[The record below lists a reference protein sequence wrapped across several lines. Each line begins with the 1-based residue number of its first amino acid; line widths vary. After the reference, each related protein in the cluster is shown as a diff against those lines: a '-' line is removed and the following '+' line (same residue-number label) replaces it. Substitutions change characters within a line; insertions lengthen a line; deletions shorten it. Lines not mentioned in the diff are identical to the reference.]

1 MDHKFDMDEI
11 EESLRICQELLAD
24 NPEYVSHS
32 RETITS
38 PEIKVKPEVEAKPDV
53 EVKPEPEIKPEVQSA
68 QEVTPEPEIPAMPKE
83 QVEPD
88 VHPEV
93 RKKSKRAEKTNEKEK
108 PKEKKKVEEKEKP
121 KTEEKEEQI
130 SEEEEK
136 EQKISWKR
144 TLIAFGICV
153 LVAIGIAL
161 IITNFVASHTKVD
174 GSSMESTLEDGD
186 DIIVEKFSYL
196 TKDPERY
203 DIIVF
208 HQSDTENYIKRVIA
222 LPGERIQITEGKIYI
237 NDRAVFD
244 AYGNTKMEDGGI
256 AEKPIKLGEDEYFVL
271 GDNRNASKDSRD
283 KAVGVIKREQIIGK
297 AWLRVMPFENFG
309 KLE

>member
-32 RETITS
+32 KKTITS
-38 PEIKVKPEVEAKPDV
+38 PEIIDKPEL
-53 EVKPEPEIKPEVQSA
+53 EVKPELEDNSKVQSVI
-68 QEVTPEPEIPAMPKE
+68 EDNLEPEIPTTPKN
-83 QVEPD
+83 QVKPD
-88 VHPEV
+88 IHPEV
-93 RKKSKRAEKTNEKEK
+93 KKKAKEGVK
-108 PKEKKKVEEKEKP
+108 PKEKKKVEEKENP
-121 KTEEKEEQI
+121 KTAEKEEQI
-130 SEEEEK
+130 SEEAEN

-174 GSSMESTLEDGD
+174 GISMESTLEDGD

-196 TKDPERY
+196 TNEPERY

-208 HQSDTENYIKRVIA
+208 HQSDTENYIKRVIG

-237 NDRAVFD
+237 NDRAIFD
-244 AYGNTKMEDGGI
+244 AYGNTKMKDGGI

>member
-38 PEIKVKPEVEAKPDV
+38 PEVIDKPEL
-53 EVKPEPEIKPEVQSA
+53 EVKPEIEVKPALEVNSEVQSVM
-68 QEVTPEPEIPAMPKE
+68 EDNLEPEIPTTPKN
-83 QVEPD
+83 QVKPD
-88 VHPEV
+88 IHPEV
-93 RKKSKRAEKTNEKEK
+93 KKKPKEGVK
-108 PKEKKKVEEKEKP
+108 PKEKKKVEEKKNP

-130 SEEEEK
+130 SEEAEN

-196 TKDPERY
+196 TNEPERY

-256 AEKPIKLGEDEYFVL
+256 AEKTIKLGEDEYFVL

>member
-1 MDHKFDMDEI
+1 MDEI

-38 PEIKVKPEVEAKPDV
+38 PEIKVKPEVEA
-53 EVKPEPEIKPEVQSA
+53 KPEPEIKPEVQSA

-93 RKKSKRAEKTNEKEK
+93 RKKSKRAEKTNVKEK
-108 PKEKKKVEEKEKP
+108 PKEKKKAEEKEKP
-121 KTEEKEEQI
+121 KTEEKEDQI

>member
-38 PEIKVKPEVEAKPDV
+38 PEVIDKPEV
-53 EVKPEPEIKPEVQSA
+53 EVKPEIEVKPALEVNSEVQSVM
-68 QEVTPEPEIPAMPKE
+68 EDNLEPEIPTTPKN
-83 QVEPD
+83 QVKPD
-88 VHPEV
+88 IHPEV
-93 RKKSKRAEKTNEKEK
+93 KKKAKEGVK
-108 PKEKKKVEEKEKP
+108 PKEKKKVEEKENP

-130 SEEEEK
+130 SEEAEN

-174 GSSMESTLEDGD
+174 GISMESTLEDGD

-196 TKDPERY
+196 TNDPERY

>member
-38 PEIKVKPEVEAKPDV
+38 PEVIDKPELEVKPEVE
-53 EVKPEPEIKPEVQSA
+53 VKPALEVNSEVQSVM
-68 QEVTPEPEIPAMPKE
+68 EDNLEPEIPTTPKN
-83 QVEPD
+83 QVKPD
-88 VHPEV
+88 IHPEV
-93 RKKSKRAEKTNEKEK
+93 KKKAKEGVK
-108 PKEKKKVEEKEKP
+108 PKEKKKVEEKENP

-130 SEEEEK
+130 SEEAEN

-196 TKDPERY
+196 TNEPERY

>member
-32 RETITS
+32 KKTITS
-38 PEIKVKPEVEAKPDV
+38 PEIIDKPDL
-53 EVKPEPEIKPEVQSA
+53 EVKPELEDNSKVQSVI
-68 QEVTPEPEIPAMPKE
+68 EDNLEPEISTTPKN
-83 QVEPD
+83 QVKPD
-88 VHPEV
+88 IHPEV
-93 RKKSKRAEKTNEKEK
+93 KKKAKEGVK
-108 PKEKKKVEEKEKP
+108 PKEKKKVEEKENP
-121 KTEEKEEQI
+121 KTAEKEEQI
-130 SEEEEK
+130 SEEAEN

-174 GSSMESTLEDGD
+174 GISMESTLEDGD

-196 TKDPERY
+196 TNDPERY

>member
-11 EESLRICQELLAD
+11 EESLRICQELLAE
-24 NPEYVSHS
+24 NPEYISHS
-32 RETITS
+32 KKTITS
-38 PEIKVKPEVEAKPDV
+38 PEIIDKPEL
-53 EVKPEPEIKPEVQSA
+53 EVKPELEDNSKVQSVI
-68 QEVTPEPEIPAMPKE
+68 EDNLEPEISTTPKN
-83 QVEPD
+83 QVKPD

-93 RKKSKRAEKTNEKEK
+93 RKKSKRAEKPTEKEK
-108 PKEKKKVEEKEKP
+108 PKQKKKVEEKENP

-130 SEEEEK
+130 SEEAEN

-161 IITNFVASHTKVD
+161 IITTFVASHTKVD

-196 TKDPERY
+196 TNEPERY

-208 HQSDTENYIKRVIA
+208 HQSDTENYIKRVIG

-237 NDRAVFD
+237 NDRAIFD
-244 AYGNTKMEDGGI
+244 AYGNTKMKDGGI

>member
-32 RETITS
+32 KKTITS
-38 PEIKVKPEVEAKPDV
+38 PEIIDKPEL
-53 EVKPEPEIKPEVQSA
+53 EVKPELEDNSKVQSVI
-68 QEVTPEPEIPAMPKE
+68 EDNLEPEISTTPKN
-83 QVEPD
+83 QVKPD
-88 VHPEV
+88 IHPEV
-93 RKKSKRAEKTNEKEK
+93 KKKAKEGVK
-108 PKEKKKVEEKEKP
+108 PKEKKKVEEKENP
-121 KTEEKEEQI
+121 KTAEKEEQI
-130 SEEEEK
+130 SEESEN

-174 GSSMESTLEDGD
+174 GISMESTLEDGD

-196 TKDPERY
+196 TNEPERY

-208 HQSDTENYIKRVIA
+208 HQSDTENYIKRVIG

-237 NDRAVFD
+237 NDRAIFD
-244 AYGNTKMEDGGI
+244 AYGNTKMKDGGI

>member
-32 RETITS
+32 KKTITS
-38 PEIKVKPEVEAKPDV
+38 PEIIDKPDL
-53 EVKPEPEIKPEVQSA
+53 EVKPELEDNSKVQSVI
-68 QEVTPEPEIPAMPKE
+68 EDNLEPEISTTPKN
-83 QVEPD
+83 QVKPD
-88 VHPEV
+88 IHPEV
-93 RKKSKRAEKTNEKEK
+93 KKKAKEGVK
-108 PKEKKKVEEKEKP
+108 PKEKKKVEEKENP
-121 KTEEKEEQI
+121 KTAEKEEQI
-130 SEEEEK
+130 SEESEN

-186 DIIVEKFSYL
+186 DIIVEKFSSL
-196 TKDPERY
+196 TNEPERY
-203 DIIVF
+203 DIIVC

-237 NDRAVFD
+237 NDRAIFD
-244 AYGNTKMEDGGI
+244 AHGNTKMKDGGI

>member
-1 MDHKFDMDEI
+1 MEHKFDMDEI

-32 RETITS
+32 KKTITS
-38 PEIKVKPEVEAKPDV
+38 PEIIDKPEL
-53 EVKPEPEIKPEVQSA
+53 EVKPELEDNSKVQSVI
-68 QEVTPEPEIPAMPKE
+68 EDNLEPEIPTTPKN
-83 QVEPD
+83 QVKPD
-88 VHPEV
+88 IHPEV
-93 RKKSKRAEKTNEKEK
+93 KKKAKEGVK
-108 PKEKKKVEEKEKP
+108 PKEKKKVEEKENP

-130 SEEEEK
+130 SEEAEN

-196 TKDPERY
+196 TNEPERY

-208 HQSDTENYIKRVIA
+208 HQSDTENYIKRVIG

-237 NDRAVFD
+237 NDRAIFD
-244 AYGNTKMEDGGI
+244 AYGNTKMKDGGI

>member
-32 RETITS
+32 KKTITS
-38 PEIKVKPEVEAKPDV
+38 PEIIDKPDL
-53 EVKPEPEIKPEVQSA
+53 EVKPELEDNSKVQSVI
-68 QEVTPEPEIPAMPKE
+68 EDNLEPEISTTPKN
-83 QVEPD
+83 QVKPD
-88 VHPEV
+88 IHPEV
-93 RKKSKRAEKTNEKEK
+93 KKKAKEGVK
-108 PKEKKKVEEKEKP
+108 PKEKKKVEEKENP
-121 KTEEKEEQI
+121 KTAEKEEQI
-130 SEEEEK
+130 SEESEN

-196 TKDPERY
+196 TNEPERY

-237 NDRAVFD
+237 NDRAIFD
-244 AYGNTKMEDGGI
+244 AHGNTKMKDGGI

>member
-32 RETITS
+32 KKTITS
-38 PEIKVKPEVEAKPDV
+38 PEIIDKPEL
-53 EVKPEPEIKPEVQSA
+53 EVKPELEDNSKVQSVI
-68 QEVTPEPEIPAMPKE
+68 EDNLEPEISTTPKN
-83 QVEPD
+83 QVKPD

-93 RKKSKRAEKTNEKEK
+93 RKKSKRAEKPTEKEK
-108 PKEKKKVEEKEKP
+108 PKQKKKVEEKENP

-130 SEEEEK
+130 SEEAEN

-161 IITNFVASHTKVD
+161 IITTFVASHTKVD

-196 TKDPERY
+196 TNEPERY

-208 HQSDTENYIKRVIA
+208 HQSDTENYIKRVIG

-237 NDRAVFD
+237 NDRAIFD
-244 AYGNTKMEDGGI
+244 AYGNTKMKDGGI

-297 AWLRVMPFENFG
+297 AWLRVMPFKNFG